1 MWILP
6 PVRQAKS
13 QINKIL
19 GAISL
24 LSGRLVDADGT
35 NIDPYEFTKAEFNN
49 LVSTDY
55 TGIDVRITDVHQTA
69 AGVGGV
75 TFIGGASW
83 ICTSPQIYYAT
94 RAAGVA
100 AFPAASYP
108 GLRQVWGDVGGGR
121 SPVVSNGTRYVPES
135 GRMVLFRSVYGTL
148 AIPTLT
154 AAAGSTSFNFA
165 LESPT
170 IPANM
175 LAAGDALYLKGRV
188 QKHGTAAVI
197 PIECNIG
204 TAGDTNDHNIIVV
217 NVPNTDLNHMAFD
230 AYADVCD
237 ATHFITNNTALQGGT
252 GGAGFLLDRTTN
264 FNIVSAM
271 IFSINGTKN
280 TADSLDL
287 ISWQLEWITAP

>member
-1 MWILP
+1 MSNIVKTFLLG
-6 PVRQAKS
+6 S
-13 QINKIL
+13 KIFKVPRL
-19 GAISL
+19 NSAT
-24 LSGRLVDADGT
+24 GRLEVNGVVL
-35 NIDPYEFTKAEFNN
+35 DPYEFTKAQFDN
-49 LVSTDY
+49 LVSAEY
-55 TGIDVRITDVHQTA
+55 AGIEVRITDVHQTA

-75 TFIGGASW
+75 TFIGGSSW
-83 ICTSPQIYYAT
+83 ICTSHQIYYAT

-100 AFPAASYP
+100 AFPAATYP

-135 GRMVLFRSVYGTL
+135 GRMVLFRNVYGTL
-148 AIPTLT
+148 ANPTLT
-154 AAAGSTSFNFA
+154 AAAGTTSFNF
-165 LESPT
+165 SIGTPT

-204 TAGDTNDHNIIVV
+204 TAGDTNDHNIIVAS
-217 NVPNTDLNHMAFD
+217 VPNTDLNHMGFD

-237 ATHFITNNTALQGGT
+237 STHFITNNTSLQGGT
-252 GGAGFLLDRTTN
+252 GGASYMLDRTNN
-264 FNIVSAM
+264 FNIASAM

-280 TADSLDL
+280 TADSIDL